1 MAVSRIDEAGL
12 NVTQYG
18 NRNLIINGACNV
30 DQRNTTGTAN
40 GAFGPDR
47 HSQIYGSGTTSSI
60 QQSSVSSGTTP
71 YTLGF
76 RNAVKVTNTA
86 TSTATAHYVQTEYRF
101 EGIEI
106 NRMGWDFNSS
116 SSYATVSFW
125 VKSSVAGTYAFFLDD
140 TSFTNRISFSY
151 TLAANTWTK
160 VEKSIPGASIVSI
173 TDNTGKQLRIVFVQ
187 SYGSDYTTS
196 GHTDGVWAASSAT
209 DYIKDQDHSWN
220 NTASATWEMT
230 GLQFEAGDTATGFE
244 HRSYGDELQRCRR
257 YFEVNAEN
265 MEILGS
271 PGAVYS
277 STAAYGPWQFQVEKR
292 VNPTVGRW
300 QGAGTDF
307 RLRTNGN
314 NFNCTTLNLTNSST
328 YACRWDANVASGLTG
343 GQGIWLSTLN
353 TPTQFYADA
362 EL

>member
-18 NRNLIINGACNV
+18 NRNVIINGACNI
-30 DQRNTTGTAN
+30 DQRDSATTAGTAN

-60 QQSSVSSGTTP
+60 EQASVSSGTTP

-125 VKSSVAGTYAFFLDD
+125 AKSSVAGTYSFFLDD

-173 TDNTGKQLRIVFVQ
+173 TDNAGKQLRIVFVQ

-196 GHTDGVWAASSAT
+196 GHTDGVWAVSNAT
-209 DYIKDQDHSWN
+209 DYVKDQDHSWN

-230 GLQFEAGDTATGFE
+230 GLQFENGDTATGFE
-244 HRSYGDELQRCRR
+244 HRSYGDELLRCER
-257 YFEVNAEN
+257 YYEKSGT
-265 MEILGS
+265 IYL
-271 PGAVYS
+271 
-277 STAAYGPWQFQVEKR
+277 TAYGTGSASICSYPYRTLKR
-292 VNPTVGRW
+292 ATPTTTNTGFNS
-300 QGAGTDF
+300 GTTIGTGDLYSNYAYHNSS
-307 RLRTNGN
+307 RA
-314 NFNCTTLNLTNSST
+314 TNS
-328 YACRWDANVASGLTG
+328 GE
-343 GQGIWLSTLN
+343 II
-353 TPTQFYADA
+353 ADA